1 MVRKKMDNWING
13 KREKQKQKKSN
24 KQYDKIISYQSDA
37 GRTYMILD
45 FTSEK
50 MEHFLY
56 LEVIIMMGKE
66 AMMESR
72 TTEQKWK
79 PGKRSVT
86 LCHL

>member
-1 MVRKKMDNWING
+1 MNKWKKG
-13 KREKQKQKKSN
+13 KNKKIAISN
-24 KQYDKIISYQSDA
+24 MIILISHQRDT

-72 TTEQKWK
+72 TTEQK
-79 PGKRSVT
+79 
-86 LCHL
+86 

>member
-1 MVRKKMDNWING
+1 MNKWKKG
-13 KREKQKQKKSN
+13 KNKKLAISN
-24 KQYDKIISYQSDA
+24 MIILISYQRDTE
-37 GRTYMILD
+37 RTYMILD

-72 TTEQKWK
+72 TTEQK
-79 PGKRSVT
+79 
-86 LCHL
+86 